1 MKSLVV
7 GDVRPGFRS
16 TGFRLTG
23 FNLMEG
29 TDEPEGS
36 GGAVIVG
43 FSFAEMVGVAAQG
56 DAGCAWL
63 FSHGLADGGHS
74 STHD

>member
-1 MKSLVV
+1 
-7 GDVRPGFRS
+7 
-16 TGFRLTG
+16 
-23 FNLMEG
+23 MEG

-43 FSFAEMVGVAAQG
+43 FSFADMVGVAAQG